1 MAFVQGFL
9 AKLILD
15 SIDITLVITNLD
27 LGRSKT
33 SLDKSVM
40 DGSGESTALPGM
52 TKGTLSFDAH
62 VDQANQNLLEVAFA
76 KQVPVPFVLTVLE
89 GLTTDAEWTG
99 TVALT
104 GMDVSTSFDG
114 NWDVSLSGDT
124 SGAIVYTPSAP

>member
-40 DGSGESTALPGM
+40 DGTGESTALPGM
-52 TKGTLSFDAH
+52 AKGTLSLDAH
-62 VDQANQNLLEVAFA
+62 IDQANLNLLETSWA
-76 KQVPVPFVLTVLE
+76 KDVPVPFVLTVLE
-89 GLTTDAEWTG
+89 GLTTDSEWTG
-99 TVALT
+99 TVALSSL
-104 GMDVSTSFDG
+104 DVSTSFDG
-114 NWDVSLSGDT
+114 NWSVSLSGDT
-124 SGAIVYTPSAP
+124 SGAVVFTPSAP